1 MQKQSVLSSETFL
14 IFFIC
19 FIDVLFLTYGIST
32 LSISYYEAEIFYNTD
47 QISALLAKIST
58 GIFGQNDYALRLP
71 FVICHLISV
80 ALLYK
85 VSKSILKR
93 KFDRVISV
101 AMFILLPGVL
111 ASAILVNDAGI
122 VIMLTLL
129 ALYFY
134 QNRQILAFYLLLIAL
149 AFISGS
155 FLVFF
160 LSLFIFGIFRRDA
173 KLAWICAILFGLCFY
188 LHGFET
194 GGKPRGYFLDT
205 VSVFAA
211 VFSPFVFFYFVYAIY
226 RIWIKEQKSL
236 LWFVVVTSFC
246 LCIVLS
252 SRQRLELEN
261 FLPFCVISTPL
272 MVRVFFSSY
281 RVRLP
286 LFRRFYKILATFT
299 VISLVASF
307 SFALFNEIFYKF
319 LENPKKHF
327 AYKYHMAKE
336 LAEELKKIGVD
347 KIYTDDEKLA
357 LRLQFYG
364 IENGKD
370 KLINLDIKEKYANIT
385 IEKFNNPI
393 AKFNYIK
400 ER

>member
-85 VSKSILKR
+85 ISKSILKR

-129 ALYFY
+129 VLYCY
-134 QNRQILAFYLLLIAL
+134 QNRQILAFYLLLIVL

-173 KLAWICAILFGLCFY
+173 RLAWICAILFGFCFY

-272 MVRVFFSSY
+272 IVRVFFSSY

-286 LFRRFYKILATFT
+286 VFRRFYKILATFT
-299 VISLVASF
+299 AISLVASF
-307 SFALFNEIFYKF
+307 YFALFNEIFYKF

-357 LRLQFYG
+357 LRLKFYG

-385 IEKFNNPI
+385 IEKFNKPI